1 MPQFDTHFFSSLIF
15 WEIVSFAILLFI
27 LAKYAFPPI
36 LQTLDE
42 RERKIRE
49 SIESAER
56 RSAEAEKRMAEY
68 EAKMKASAKEAEE
81 MVAQAKVRAQQMK
94 EDNERQLSAD
104 AERIKA
110 AAAREIEQERRKAL
124 DDVRRYAGDLAL
136 QVAGKVLER
145 SLTDADHKRL
155 ADESLAAVARDFE
168 KS

>member
-15 WEIVSFAILLFI
+15 WEIVSFAALLFI
-27 LAKYAFPPI
+27 LWKYAFPPI

-56 RSAEAEKRMAEY
+56 RSAEAEQRMAEY
-68 EAKMKASAKEAEE
+68 EAKMKASQKEAEE
-81 MVAQAKVRAQQMK
+81 MIAQAKARAQQMK

-110 AAAREIEQERRKAL
+110 TAAREIEQERRKAV
-124 DDVRRYAGDLAL
+124 DDVRRYVGELAL

-145 SLTDADHKRL
+145 SLTDADHTRL
-155 ADESLAAVARDFE
+155 ADESLAAVAKDFE
-168 KS
+168 KP

>member
-15 WEIVSFAILLFI
+15 WEIISFAVLLFI
-27 LAKYAFPPI
+27 LWKYAFPPI

-56 RSAEAEKRMAEY
+56 RSAEAEQRMAEY
-68 EAKMKASAKEAEE
+68 EAKMKASQKEAEE
-81 MVAQAKVRAQQMK
+81 MIAQAKARAQQMK

-110 AAAREIEQERRKAL
+110 TAAREIEQERRKAV
-124 DDVRRYAGDLAL
+124 DDVRRYVGELAL

-155 ADESLAAVARDFE
+155 ADESLAAVAKDFE

>member
-15 WEIVSFAILLFI
+15 WEIISFAILLFI

-36 LQTLDE
+36 LHTLDE

-56 RSAEAEKRMAEY
+56 RSAEAERRMAEY
-68 EAKMKASAKEAEE
+68 EAKMKASQKEAEE
-81 MVAQAKVRAQQMK
+81 MIAQAKARAQQMK

-110 AAAREIEQERRKAL
+110 TAAREIEQERRKAL
-124 DDVRRYAGDLAL
+124 DDVRRYVGELAL

-155 ADESLAAVARDFE
+155 ADESLAAVAKDYE

>member
-15 WEIVSFAILLFI
+15 WEIISFAALLFI
-27 LAKYAFPPI
+27 LWKYAFPPI

-56 RSAEAEKRMAEY
+56 RSAEAEQRMAEY
-68 EAKMKASAKEAEE
+68 EAKMKASQKEAEE
-81 MVAQAKVRAQQMK
+81 MIAQAKARAQQMK

-110 AAAREIEQERRKAL
+110 TAAREIEQERRKAV
-124 DDVRRYAGDLAL
+124 DDVRRYVGELAL

-155 ADESLAAVARDFE
+155 ADESLAAVAKDFE

>member
-15 WEIVSFAILLFI
+15 WEIISFAILLFI

-36 LQTLDE
+36 LHTLDE

-56 RSAEAEKRMAEY
+56 RSAEAERRMAEY
-68 EAKMKASAKEAEE
+68 EAKMKASQKEAEE
-81 MVAQAKVRAQQMK
+81 MIAQAKARAQQMK

-110 AAAREIEQERRKAL
+110 TAAREIEQERRKAV
-124 DDVRRYAGDLAL
+124 DDVRRYAGELAL

-155 ADESLAAVARDFE
+155 ADESLAAVAKDFE
-168 KS
+168 KA

>member
-15 WEIVSFAILLFI
+15 WEIISFAILLFI

-56 RSAEAEKRMAEY
+56 RSAEAERRMAEY
-68 EAKMKASAKEAEE
+68 EAMMKASHKEAEE
-81 MVAQAKVRAQQMK
+81 MIAQAKARAQQMK
-94 EDNERQLSAD
+94 EENERQLSAD
-104 AERIKA
+104 AERIKT

-124 DDVRRYAGDLAL
+124 DDVRRYAGELAL

-155 ADESLAAVARDFE
+155 ADESLAAVAKDFG

>member
-15 WEIVSFAILLFI
+15 WEIVSFVALLVI

-49 SIESAER
+49 TIESAER
-56 RSAEAEKRMAEY
+56 RSAEAERRMAEY
-68 EAKMKASAKEAEE
+68 ESKMKASQKEAEE
-81 MVAQAKVRAQQMK
+81 MIAQAKVRTQQMK
-94 EDNERQLSAD
+94 EENERQLSAD

-110 AAAREIEQERRKAL
+110 NAAREIEQERRKARE
-124 DDVRRYAGDLAL
+124 DVRRFASELAL

-145 SLTDADHKRL
+145 SLTDDDHKRL
-155 ADESLAAVARDFE
+155 ADEALSAVAKDFE

>member
-15 WEIVSFAILLFI
+15 WEIISFAALLFI
-27 LAKYAFPPI
+27 LWKYAFPPI

-56 RSAEAEKRMAEY
+56 RSAEAEQRMAEY
-68 EAKMKASAKEAEE
+68 EAKMKASQKEAEE
-81 MVAQAKVRAQQMK
+81 MVAQAKARAQQMK

-104 AERIKA
+104 AERIKTT
-110 AAAREIEQERRKAL
+110 AAREIEQERRKAV
-124 DDVRRYAGDLAL
+124 DDVRRYVGELAL

-155 ADESLAAVARDFE
+155 ADESLAAVAKDFE

>member
-1 MPQFDTHFFSSLIF
+1 MPQFDTHFFSSLLF
-15 WEIVSFAILLFI
+15 WEIVSFAVLLFI

-68 EAKMKASAKEAEE
+68 EAKMRAAQKDAEE
-81 MVAQAKVRAQQMK
+81 MITQAKARAQQMK
-94 EDNERQLSAD
+94 EENERQLSAD

-124 DDVRRYAGDLAL
+124 DDVRRYAGELAL

-145 SLTDADHKRL
+145 SLTDADHKRM
-155 ADESLAAVARDFE
+155 ADESLAAVAKDFE

>member
-36 LQTLDE
+36 LHTLDE

-56 RSAEAEKRMAEY
+56 RSAEAERRMAEY
-68 EAKMKASAKEAEE
+68 EAKMKASQKEAEE
-81 MVAQAKVRAQQMK
+81 MIAQAKARAQQMK

-110 AAAREIEQERRKAL
+110 TAAREIEQERRKAL
-124 DDVRRYAGDLAL
+124 DDVRRYAGELAL

-155 ADESLAAVARDFE
+155 ADESLAAVAKDFE
-168 KS
+168 KA

>member
-15 WEIVSFAILLFI
+15 WEVISFGILLFI

-36 LQTLDE
+36 LETLDA

-68 EAKMKASAKEAEE
+68 EAKMKAAQKDAEE
-81 MVAQAKVRAQQMK
+81 MIAQAKARTQQMK

-124 DDVRRYAGDLAL
+124 EDVRRYAGDLAL

-155 ADESLAAVARDFE
+155 AEEALTSVAKDFD
-168 KS
+168 KP

>member
-15 WEIVSFAILLFI
+15 WEIISFAILLFI

-36 LQTLDE
+36 LHTLDE

-56 RSAEAEKRMAEY
+56 RSAEAERRMAEY
-68 EAKMKASAKEAEE
+68 EAKMKASQKEAEE
-81 MVAQAKVRAQQMK
+81 MIAQAKARAQQMK

-110 AAAREIEQERRKAL
+110 TAAREIEQERRKAV
-124 DDVRRYAGDLAL
+124 DDVRRYAGELAL

>member
-15 WEIVSFAILLFI
+15 WEIISFAALLFI
-27 LAKYAFPPI
+27 LWKYAFPPI
-36 LQTLDE
+36 LHTLDE

-56 RSAEAEKRMAEY
+56 RSAEAEQRMAEY
-68 EAKMKASAKEAEE
+68 EAKMKASQKEAEE
-81 MVAQAKVRAQQMK
+81 MIAQAKARAQQMK

-110 AAAREIEQERRKAL
+110 TAAREIEQERRKAV
-124 DDVRRYAGDLAL
+124 DDVRRYVGELAL

-155 ADESLAAVARDFE
+155 ADESLAAVAKDFE